1 MFVAYID
8 KIRNK
13 THICLIL
20 LGTKAAT
27 NTLTHFDFGLAS
39 SGKNYGANTW
49 HIDTDIQYR
58 RADQHINFPCS
69 QAVKLSLSG
78 TLVGFTVNKIY
89 P

>member
-27 NTLTHFDFGLAS
+27 NTLKESYNVTVVTDRAQSVENDNIFAKDFDTNGHVWQTFAQYFPPGLEKPS
-39 SGKNYGANTW
+39 
-49 HIDTDIQYR
+49 
-58 RADQHINFPCS
+58 
-69 QAVKLSLSG
+69 V
-78 TLVGFTVNKIY
+78 
-89 P
+89 